1 MDDIHP
7 DSIRQLAEPVLA
19 GSGAEIVELS
29 VHRRGGQTMVRFL
42 VDKVGGVTIQE
53 CAKLNRL
60 IGQALEEANLLL
72 DSYTLEVS
80 SPGLD
85 RPFGSKRDYERAIGE
100 DVDVQLNPDGRS
112 RRIEG
117 MLLSVQEQAIVV
129 TTGSGNVTIPFDQ
142 IHVAHKAIRF

>member
-1 MDDIHP
+1 MDDP
-7 DSIRQLAEPVLA
+7 RAETIRELAEPVLA
-19 GSGAEIVELS
+19 SASAEIVELS

-53 CAKLNRL
+53 CARLNRL
-60 IGQALEEANLLL
+60 IGQALDDANLLL

-85 RPFGSKRDYERAIGE
+85 RPFALKRDYERAIGE
-100 DVDVQLNPDGRS
+100 DVDVQLNPTGKS

-117 MLLSVQEQAIVV
+117 MLLAVQDQAIVV
-129 TTGSGNVTIPFDQ
+129 TTGSGNVTIPFEQ

>member
-1 MDDIHP
+1 MDDLQTE
-7 DSIRQLAEPVLA
+7 SIRGLADPVLA
-19 GSGAEIVELS
+19 ASGAEVVELS

-60 IGQALEEANLLL
+60 IGQAIEEANLLL

-85 RPFGSKRDYERAIGE
+85 RPFSSKRDYERAIGE
-100 DVDVQLNPDGRS
+100 DVDVLLNPDGRS
-112 RRIEG
+112 KRIEG
-117 MLLSVQEQAIVV
+117 MLLSVQDQSIVV
-129 TTGSGNVTIPFDQ
+129 TTGSGNVTIPFGQ
-142 IHVAHKAIRF
+142 IQVARKAIRF

>member
-1 MDDIHP
+1 
-7 DSIRQLAEPVLA
+7 
-19 GSGAEIVELS
+19 
-29 VHRRGGQTMVRFL
+29 MVRFL

-53 CAKLNRL
+53 CARLNRL
-60 IGQALEEANLLL
+60 IGQALDDANLLL

-85 RPFGSKRDYERAIGE
+85 RPFALKRDYERAIGE
-100 DVDVQLNPDGRS
+100 DVDVQLNPTGKS

-117 MLLSVQEQAIVV
+117 MLLAVQDQAIVV
-129 TTGSGNVTIPFDQ
+129 TTGSGNVTIPFEQ